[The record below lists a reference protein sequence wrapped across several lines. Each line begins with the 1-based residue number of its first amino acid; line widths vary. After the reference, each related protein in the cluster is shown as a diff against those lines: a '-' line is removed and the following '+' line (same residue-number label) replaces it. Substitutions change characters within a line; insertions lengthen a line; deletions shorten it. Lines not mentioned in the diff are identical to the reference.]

1 MGRRRAQLAGYS
13 LADWA
18 SGAIHRF
25 HRPYGKVV
33 GWNSGANAEMIGA
46 AQSAF
51 EAVVVGLQHGHCYCN
66 AGARLA
72 RDESVGSNPKFCQGL
87 QIALVST

>member
-1 MGRRRAQLAGYS
+1 MGRRCAQLAGYF

-25 HRPYGKVV
+25 PRPYGKVV
-33 GWNSGANAEMIGA
+33 GWNTGANAEMMQA

-51 EAVVVGLQHGHCYCN
+51 GAVVVGLQPGHIQP
-66 AGARLA
+66 AIVTVTRAR
-72 RDESVGSNPKFCQGL
+72 G
-87 QIALVST
+87 